1 MRNIH
6 NVVSDVQDKVT
17 ADHFPL
23 IGSVWGVEG
32 EWTVVQFK
40 NPHNPD
46 HMFLNIEVNIQNEV
60 SCVLEQVGFT
70 NDQRDTIMEIFTN
83 TMFD

>member
-1 MRNIH
+1 
-6 NVVSDVQDKVT
+6 VSDVQEKVT
-17 ADHFPL
+17 DDHFPI
-23 IGSVWGVEG
+23 IGSVLGEQG

-40 NPHNPD
+40 NPNSPNN
-46 HMFLNIEVNIQNEV
+46 MFLNIEVSIGQEV

-83 TMFD
+83 TMFA